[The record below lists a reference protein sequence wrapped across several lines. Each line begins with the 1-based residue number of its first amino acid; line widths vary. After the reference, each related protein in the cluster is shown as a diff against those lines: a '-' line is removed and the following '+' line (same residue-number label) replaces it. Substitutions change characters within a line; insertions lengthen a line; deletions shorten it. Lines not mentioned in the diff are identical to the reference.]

1 MVAYADDVTIAVIYK
16 NQVKKVLREVEEWA
30 KDYEMRFNKNK
41 SVIMIHKKATI
52 FEDVEEIQSLKKV
65 EETKVLGY

>member
-41 SVIMIHKKATI
+41 SVIMIHKKATR